1 MSLRGGAEMAAG
13 LFSQYN
19 FRLGRLIVSG
29 KNTIRRLLLMRPI
42 HCINRISS
50 RDFGTEAIA
59 TLITAMENNKD
70 KLVIIFAGYRK
81 EMRVFQNTN
90 PGIASRI
97 GFTFHFPDYT
107 PDELTEMFYMKMRKK
122 NGFVVNDSSLEYVKK
137 LMEYFPEMEN
147 FGNGRF
153 VDKVI
158 DMTINN
164 RAQRSY
170 SKNYNDI
177 TEIDIPVVKGL
188 IKITANNQ
196 SLWTAEEQSE
206 SMRRRIAIHEAGHA
220 IVTRI
225 ACPEKKITEI
235 TINADTGSMGKAV
248 VESDSNCVTESSL
261 KGRLAVL
268 FGGRNAERLLLG
280 DHSAGCSADIAQV
293 KKIAEHMINALAMG
307 ELGVTTV
314 MDF

>member
-1 MSLRGGAEMAAG
+1 
-13 LFSQYN
+13 
-19 FRLGRLIVSG
+19 
-29 KNTIRRLLLMRPI
+29 
-42 HCINRISS
+42 
-50 RDFGTEAIA
+50 
-59 TLITAMENNKD
+59 MENNKD
-70 KLVIIFAGYRK
+70 KLVIILAGYGK
-81 EMRVFQNTN
+81 EMRVFQSTN

-107 PDELTEMFYMKMRKK
+107 PDELTEMFYMKMRK
-122 NGFVVNDSSLEYVKK
+122 NGFVVNASSLEYVKK
-137 LMEYFPEMEN
+137 LMEYFSDMKD

-170 SKNYNDI
+170 SKKYNDI
-177 TEIDIPVVKGL
+177 TEIDIPDVKDL
-188 IKITANNQ
+188 IKIIANNQ
-196 SLWTAEEQSE
+196 SLWTDEEQSE

-235 TINADTGSMGKAV
+235 MINADAGTMGKAV

-261 KGRLAVL
+261 KGRLAV
-268 FGGRNAERLLLG
+268 
-280 DHSAGCSADIAQV
+280 
-293 KKIAEHMINALAMG
+293 
-307 ELGVTTV
+307 
-314 MDF
+314 